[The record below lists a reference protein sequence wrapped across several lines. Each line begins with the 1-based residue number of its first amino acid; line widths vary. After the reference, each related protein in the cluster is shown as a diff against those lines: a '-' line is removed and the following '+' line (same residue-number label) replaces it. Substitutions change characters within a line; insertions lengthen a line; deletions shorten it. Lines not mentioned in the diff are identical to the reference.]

1 MNSLYQK
8 SPRRAHWLF
17 ILLIIG
23 SMVLIIGS
31 LEWLLPQL
39 KKQPSSPTTE
49 TSASSFPRQVRDE
62 VGNLLNI
69 PSRPQRIVS
78 QTLATDEILLA
89 ICPLERIAAVSPLAW
104 NKKYSNVAEKARTL
118 GQASEHI
125 EHILSLNPDLIFV
138 ADYNRAETVE
148 LLQATGAPVLRF
160 AHFRNVADIKKNI
173 KTVGTAIGEEQRAAA
188 LVAQMEGDIKAILSH
203 IPSNAKP
210 PRVMSYSLGNY
221 TAGRHTTFDEMVN
234 LVGAINVAAELG
246 IEQHAL
252 ISDEQ
257 ILAWQPDF
265 IVTHAA
271 QGEFEH
277 KRRQLLNNTAIAAS
291 SAGKAGQIIII
302 DNRYFLSVSQYIVYG
317 IQALAEGLFGHP
329 S

>member
-1 MNSLYQK
+1 MNTHTLCQK
-8 SPRRAHWLF
+8 TYW
-17 ILLIIG
+17 LLIIG

-31 LEWLLPQL
+31 LEWLLPLL

-49 TSASSFPRQVRDE
+49 TSTSSFPRQLRDE
-62 VGNLLNI
+62 AGNLLNI
-69 PSRPQRIVS
+69 ASRPQRIVS

-104 NKKYSNVAEKARTL
+104 NPKYSNVAEKARTL
-118 GQASEHI
+118 VQASEQI

-138 ADYNRAETVE
+138 AHYNRAETVQ
-148 LLQATGAPVLRF
+148 LLQATGAPVFRF

-188 LVAQMEGDIKAILSH
+188 LVAQMEQDIKAIRRR
-203 IPSNAKP
+203 IPSNLKP

-221 TAGRHTTFDEMVN
+221 TAGRHTTFDEMAN
-234 LVGAINVAAELG
+234 LVGAINVAAEQG

-271 QGEFEH
+271 QREFEQV
-277 KRRQLLNNTAIAAS
+277 RRQLLNNTAIAAS

-302 DNRYFLSVSQYIVYG
+302 DNRYFLSVSQYLVYG
-317 IQALAEGLFGHP
+317 IRALAEGLFGPP